1 LTYDEKQSSVT
12 IEVKVLPKSGRD
24 EIRGFVN
31 GILKVR
37 VSAPPIEGKANERLV
52 ELISRT
58 IGVPRSD
65 ITIIKG
71 RTSRIKTIGI
81 EDVSQSKFNWF
92 KKTYSEKK

>member
-1 LTYDEKQSSVT
+1 MTL
-12 IEVKVLPKSGRD
+12 EVKVLPKSGRD
-24 EIRGFVN
+24 EISGFVN

-37 VSAPPIEGKANERLV
+37 VSTPPIKGKANERLI

-71 RTSRIKTIGI
+71 TTSRIKTIGI
-81 EDVSQSKFNWF
+81 EGVSQSKFSWF
-92 KKTYSEKK
+92 KKTYPDKK

>member
-1 LTYDEKQSSVT
+1 MT
-12 IEVKVLPKSGRD
+12 IEVKVVPKSGRD

-31 GILKVR
+31 GTLKVS
-37 VSAPPIEGKANERLV
+37 VSAPPIEGKANERLI
-52 ELISRT
+52 ELISST

-81 EDVSQSKFNWF
+81 EGVSQSKFNWF
-92 KKTYSEKK
+92 KKTYSDKK

>member
-1 LTYDEKQSSVT
+1 MT

-37 VSAPPIEGKANERLV
+37 VSAPPIEGKANERLI

-58 IGVPRSD
+58 MEVPRSN
-65 ITIIKG
+65 ISIIKG
-71 RTSRIKTIGI
+71 RTSRIKTISIEGI
-81 EDVSQSKFNWF
+81 SQGRFDWF
-92 KKTYSEKK
+92 KKAYPDQI

>member
-1 LTYDEKQSSVT
+1 MT

-37 VSAPPIEGKANERLV
+37 VSAPPTEGKANQRLI

-58 IGVPRSD
+58 MEVSRSN
-65 ITIIKG
+65 ISIIKG
-71 RTSRIKTIGI
+71 KTSRIKTISI
-81 EDVSQSKFNWF
+81 EGVSQSRFDWF
-92 KKTYSEKK
+92 KKAYPDHISIK

>member
-1 LTYDEKQSSVT
+1 MT

-37 VSAPPIEGKANERLV
+37 VSAPPIEGKANERLI

-58 IGVPRSD
+58 MEVPRSN

-71 RTSRIKTIGI
+71 RTSRIKTISI
-81 EDVSQSKFNWF
+81 EGVSQSKVNWF
-92 KKTYSEKK
+92 KKAYPD

>member
-1 LTYDEKQSSVT
+1 MT

-24 EIRGFVN
+24 QIRGFAN

-37 VSAPPIEGKANERLV
+37 VSAPPIEGKANERLI

-58 IGVPRSD
+58 MEVPRSN

-71 RTSRIKTIGI
+71 RTSRIKTISI
-81 EDVSQSKFNWF
+81 EGVSQAKFNWF
-92 KKTYSEKK
+92 KKAYPD